1 MALKRTALLFLLSAA
16 SVYITVDYLTKLFV
30 NILSSFT
37 VSLM

>member
-30 NILSSFT
+30 SILSNFT
-37 VSLM
+37 VSMM